1 MADLFRYEDEDED
14 FQSLLMKHLISRE
27 CNGRER
33 SRSTS
38 PQAEQQRALSR
49 RQQQQLRKL
58 HVRRARGLVD
68 DAPPNPQPGLHELLG
83 GFPAAQSHKKNAR
96 LEGEQVS
103 PKKPAERPRSS
114 TTAATDGQGARAS
127 ASGEPSDW
135 RPADG
140 SSKPWLGLSDLASS
154 GKGVPGSRQHLVSL
168 AASVALTAAELRAQ
182 MPPPKPAAIAASG
195 EQRRQLVGFRVRKT
209 PSKVRAPIEVGSPA
223 DEDEDDGGG
232 GAGVRALN
240 AVSRAPPLHATT
252 TKAPIEAPPDMT
264 AARLARAAAE
274 AAAARVEAAAK
285 ATAMQGLDAHKKRPQ
300 EETIPLTNP
309 LTNPLT
315 PPLTNPLTNPFMNP
329 LTNPPMGGRPEET
342 NSPTSRAGSTAA
354 GAAQPLIM
362 PPSAPPPAPPSA
374 PPAATPAAPPV
385 ANLKREMELRALALQ
400 RLQRRPL

>member
-1 MADLFRYEDEDED
+1 MADHYWGRYEDEDED
-14 FQSLLMKHLISRE
+14 FQSLLVKHLISRE

-68 DAPPNPQPGLHELLG
+68 DAPPNPQPGLQELLG
-83 GFPAAQSHKKNAR
+83 GFPAAQSHKKSAR
-96 LEGEQVS
+96 LEGGQVS
-103 PKKPAERPRSS
+103 PKKPVERPRSS
-114 TTAATDGQGARAS
+114 STTADGQGARAS

-140 SSKPWLGLSDLASS
+140 SSRPWLGLSDLASS

-209 PSKVRAPIEVGSPA
+209 PSKVRAPIEVSSPA

-232 GAGVRALN
+232 GAGLRALN

-252 TKAPIEAPPDMT
+252 TKALIEEPPDMT

-274 AAAARVEAAAK
+274 AAAARVEATAK
-285 ATAMQGLDAHKKRPQ
+285 ASAMQGRDAHKKRPQ
-300 EETIPLTNP
+300 EETNP
-309 LTNPLT
+309 LTNQ
-315 PPLTNPLTNPFMNP
+315 
-329 LTNPPMGGRPEET
+329 LTNPPIGGRPEET
-342 NSPTSRAGSTAA
+342 KSPMSRPGSSSA

-362 PPSAPPPAPPSA
+362 PPTAPPTAQLAA
-374 PPAATPAAPPV
+374 PPAALPAAPPTAPPV

>member
-68 DAPPNPQPGLHELLG
+68 DAPPNPQPGLQELLG

-285 ATAMQGLDAHKKRPQ
+285 ATAMQGLDAHKKRSQ
-300 EETIPLTNP
+300 VETI
-309 LTNPLT
+309 
-315 PPLTNPLTNPFMNP
+315 P

-362 PPSAPPPAPPSA
+362 PPTAQPPAQPPAPPSA
-374 PPAATPAAPPV
+374 APAATPAAPPV

>member
-68 DAPPNPQPGLHELLG
+68 DAPPNPQPGLQELLG

-285 ATAMQGLDAHKKRPQ
+285 ATAMQGLDAHKKRPH
-300 EETIPLTNP
+300 EET
-309 LTNPLT
+309 
-315 PPLTNPLTNPFMNP
+315 NP

-362 PPSAPPPAPPSA
+362 PPTAQPPAQPPAPPSA
-374 PPAATPAAPPV
+374 APAATPAAPPV

>member
-68 DAPPNPQPGLHELLG
+68 DAPPNPQPGLQELLG
-83 GFPAAQSHKKNAR
+83 GFPGVQSHKKNAR

-223 DEDEDDGGG
+223 DEDEDDVGG

-300 EETIPLTNP
+300 VET
-309 LTNPLT
+309 
-315 PPLTNPLTNPFMNP
+315 NP
-329 LTNPPMGGRPEET
+329 LTNPPMGWRPEET

-362 PPSAPPPAPPSA
+362 PPTAQPPAQPPAPPSA
-374 PPAATPAAPPV
+374 APAATPAAPPV

>member
-68 DAPPNPQPGLHELLG
+68 DAPPNPQPGLQELLG

-114 TTAATDGQGARAS
+114 TTAAADGQGARAS

-232 GAGVRALN
+232 GAGLRALN

-285 ATAMQGLDAHKKRPQ
+285 ATAMQGLDAHKKRSQ
-300 EETIPLTNP
+300 VETI
-309 LTNPLT
+309 
-315 PPLTNPLTNPFMNP
+315 P

-362 PPSAPPPAPPSA
+362 PPTAPSPAQPPAPPSA

>member
-1 MADLFRYEDEDED
+1 MADHYWGRYEDEDED
-14 FQSLLMKHLISRE
+14 FQSLLVKHLISRE

-68 DAPPNPQPGLHELLG
+68 DAPPNPQPGLQELLG
-83 GFPAAQSHKKNAR
+83 GFPAAQSHKKSAR
-96 LEGEQVS
+96 LEGGQVS
-103 PKKPAERPRSS
+103 PKKPVERPRSS
-114 TTAATDGQGARAS
+114 STADGQGARAS

-140 SSKPWLGLSDLASS
+140 SSRPWLGLSDLASS

-209 PSKVRAPIEVGSPA
+209 PSKVRAPIEVSSPA

-240 AVSRAPPLHATT
+240 AVSRAPPSHATT
-252 TKAPIEAPPDMT
+252 TKAPIEEPPDMT

-285 ATAMQGLDAHKKRPQ
+285 ATAMQGLDAHKKRPH
-300 EETIPLTNP
+300 EETNP
-309 LTNPLT
+309 LT
-315 PPLTNPLTNPFMNP
+315 NP

-342 NSPTSRAGSTAA
+342 NSPSSRAGSTAA
-354 GAAQPLIM
+354 GTAQPLIM
-362 PPSAPPPAPPSA
+362 PPTAPSPAQPPAPPSA

>member
-68 DAPPNPQPGLHELLG
+68 DAPPNPQPGLQELLG
-83 GFPAAQSHKKNAR
+83 GFPAVQSHKKNAR

-114 TTAATDGQGARAS
+114 TTAAADGQGARAS

-232 GAGVRALN
+232 GAGLRALN

-285 ATAMQGLDAHKKRPQ
+285 ATAMQGLDAHKKRSQ
-300 EETIPLTNP
+300 VETI
-309 LTNPLT
+309 
-315 PPLTNPLTNPFMNP
+315 P

-342 NSPTSRAGSTAA
+342 NSPTCRAGSTAA

-362 PPSAPPPAPPSA
+362 PPTAPPPAPPPAPPSA

>member
-68 DAPPNPQPGLHELLG
+68 DAPPNPQPGLQELLG

-114 TTAATDGQGARAS
+114 TTAAADGQGARAS

-223 DEDEDDGGG
+223 DEDEDDVGG

-300 EETIPLTNP
+300 VETI
-309 LTNPLT
+309 
-315 PPLTNPLTNPFMNP
+315 P

-362 PPSAPPPAPPSA
+362 PPTAPPPAPPPAPPSA

>member
-68 DAPPNPQPGLHELLG
+68 DAPPNPQPGLQELLG

-114 TTAATDGQGARAS
+114 TTAAADGQGARAS

-300 EETIPLTNP
+300 VETI
-309 LTNPLT
+309 
-315 PPLTNPLTNPFMNP
+315 P

-342 NSPTSRAGSTAA
+342 NSPTSRAGSIAA

-362 PPSAPPPAPPSA
+362 PPTAPSPAQPPAPPSA
-374 PPAATPAAPPV
+374 APAATPAAPPV

>member
-1 MADLFRYEDEDED
+1 MTDQYWGRYEDEDED
-14 FQSLLMKHLISRE
+14 FQSLLVKHLISRE

-68 DAPPNPQPGLHELLG
+68 DAPPNPQPGLQELLG
-83 GFPAAQSHKKNAR
+83 GFPAAQSHKKSAR
-96 LEGEQVS
+96 LEGGQVS
-103 PKKPAERPRSS
+103 PKKPVERPRSS
-114 TTAATDGQGARAS
+114 STTADGQGARAS

-140 SSKPWLGLSDLASS
+140 SSRPWLGLSDLASS

-209 PSKVRAPIEVGSPA
+209 PSKVRAPIEVSSPA

-232 GAGVRALN
+232 GAGLRALN

-252 TKAPIEAPPDMT
+252 TKALIEEPPDMT

-285 ATAMQGLDAHKKRPQ
+285 ASAMQGRDAHKKRPQ
-300 EETIPLTNP
+300 EETNQ
-309 LTNPLT
+309 
-315 PPLTNPLTNPFMNP
+315 
-329 LTNPPMGGRPEET
+329 LTNPPRGGRPEET
-342 NSPTSRAGSTAA
+342 NPLTNPPIGGRPEETKSPMSRPGSSSE

-362 PPSAPPPAPPSA
+362 PPTAPPTAPLAA
-374 PPAATPAAPPV
+374 PPAALPAAPPTAPPV

>member
-1 MADLFRYEDEDED
+1 
-14 FQSLLMKHLISRE
+14 
-27 CNGRER
+27 
-33 SRSTS
+33 
-38 PQAEQQRALSR
+38 
-49 RQQQQLRKL
+49 
-58 HVRRARGLVD
+58 
-68 DAPPNPQPGLHELLG
+68 
-83 GFPAAQSHKKNAR
+83 
-96 LEGEQVS
+96 
-103 PKKPAERPRSS
+103 
-114 TTAATDGQGARAS
+114 
-127 ASGEPSDW
+127 
-135 RPADG
+135 
-140 SSKPWLGLSDLASS
+140 
-154 GKGVPGSRQHLVSL
+154 
-168 AASVALTAAELRAQ
+168 

-285 ATAMQGLDAHKKRPQ
+285 ATAMQGLDAHKKRSQ
-300 EETIPLTNP
+300 VETI
-309 LTNPLT
+309 
-315 PPLTNPLTNPFMNP
+315 P

-362 PPSAPPPAPPSA
+362 PPTAPPPAPPPAPPSA